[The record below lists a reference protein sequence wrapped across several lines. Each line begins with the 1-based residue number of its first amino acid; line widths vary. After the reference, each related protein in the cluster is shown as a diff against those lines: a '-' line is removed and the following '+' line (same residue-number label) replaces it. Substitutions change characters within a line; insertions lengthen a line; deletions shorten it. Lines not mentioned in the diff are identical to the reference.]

1 MQDKRTPPIKNK
13 FLFRRK
19 SVDVRQDLGT
29 PHVIKNSSIKYK
41 FLRRRLYVRSTG
53 TPQLYRLRNGNFI
66 VFNIAIIRSW
76 RSQFGKIPARDFP
89 DNRCYMTRPKRSVG
103 RVQRGKGA

>member
-1 MQDKRTPPIKNK
+1 VVGGWLREILAI
-13 FLFRRK
+13 FYLEI
-19 SVDVRQDLGT
+19 LGELE
-29 PHVIKNSSIKYK
+29 IS
-41 FLRRRLYVRSTG
+41 L
-53 TPQLYRLRNGNFI
+53 
-66 VFNIAIIRSW
+66 NIAIIRSW

>member
-66 VFNIAIIRSW
+66 VFNIGPCYTRVRSAATKAQRPKGFLKEIRS
-76 RSQFGKIPARDFP
+76 
-89 DNRCYMTRPKRSVG
+89 V
-103 RVQRGKGA
+103 

>member
-66 VFNIAIIRSW
+66 VFNIGI
-76 RSQFGKIPARDFP
+76 
-89 DNRCYMTRPKRSVG
+89 
-103 RVQRGKGA
+103 